1 MPVWTATL
9 SFWHSGNQAQ
19 SKQLNFRF
27 TERSSA
33 ITNLMKRSTKITND
47 KDYKV
52 YKWKTKQHKRRDVL
66 SLPFTSLTILTSLV
80 VITKLFLIT
89 RWLLSLI
96 TKKHSP
102 FSGFYIGEERYIA
115 ENCMRTTNKW
125 QFVKISPDLPVL
137 PTDVFATRIHASD
150 FYTSVWFQTHH
161 GITPMTELHLLRG
174 LAGPL
179 YDTEWSQ

>member
-1 MPVWTATL
+1 
-9 SFWHSGNQAQ
+9 
-19 SKQLNFRF
+19 
-27 TERSSA
+27 
-33 ITNLMKRSTKITND
+33 MKRSTKITND

-102 FSGFYIGEERYIA
+102 FSGFYIGEEQYIA
-115 ENCMRTTNKW
+115 ENRMRTTNKW
-125 QFVKISPDLPVL
+125 RFVKKSPDLPVL
-137 PTDVFATRIHASD
+137 PTDIFATRIHASD
-150 FYTSVWFQTHH
+150 FCTSVWLQRIH
-161 GITPMTELHLLRG
+161 GQFCAFLYSRIWSPIVR
-174 LAGPL
+174 PL
-179 YDTEWSQ
+179 YRRMDKYME